1 MAELLIR
8 YFAGARDL
16 AGCSEE
22 RVAIEALPVDLGGL
36 AQVLG
41 QRHPSLA
48 AYLERMRFAV
58 NGEFAGDAVSIA
70 AGDEVDVMPPVAGGA
85 SVISAGVSSEPLS
98 VDAAMKE
105 VGHPGAGAIN
115 VFTGVVR
122 DHHEGRRVVRLD
134 YEAHPSLAEVEMRR
148 ILEGIVAEWPM
159 VRVAVRHRVGELAVG
174 DLAIVIAVSAPHRA
188 EAFAACRAA
197 IDRIKETVPIWK
209 KEWDREGDSTWIALE
224 P

>member
-1 MAELLIR
+1 M
-8 YFAGARDL
+8 
-16 AGCSEE
+16 
-22 RVAIEALPVDLGGL
+22 PVEHL
-36 AQVLG
+36 
-41 QRHPSLA
+41 
-48 AYLERMRFAV
+48 
-58 NGEFAGDAVSIA
+58 
-70 AGDEVDVMPPVAGGA
+70 DVMPPVAGGA

-98 VDAAMKE
+98 VDAARKE

-159 VRVAVRHRVGELAVG
+159 DRVAVRHRVEEHAVG